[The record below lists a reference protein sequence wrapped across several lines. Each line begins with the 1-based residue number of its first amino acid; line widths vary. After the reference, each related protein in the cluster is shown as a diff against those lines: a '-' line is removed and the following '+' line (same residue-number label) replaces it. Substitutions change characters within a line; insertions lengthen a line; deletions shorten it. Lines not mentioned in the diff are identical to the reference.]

1 MALLGMLIAVLLVM
15 GMTGIGFIPLPV
27 IKATTMHIPVILG
40 AVLLG
45 PGAGAVLGGAFGL
58 CSIWANTITPGL
70 LSFAFSPFM
79 STTGFPGM
87 VKSVWIALGCRILF
101 GWLAGWIW
109 KLLKQLK
116 VRDLEALPVTGAVAT
131 ICHTLLVMGS
141 IYILLAQQYADAKHN
156 VYAYLLRENN
166 VTRFS
171 DDGEPHGTAG
181 LPVLDVLRKEG
192 VTDVAVVVTRYFG
205 GILLGTGGLVR
216 AYSQAAKMALDAAG
230 KSTMEKLLVFSLR
243 VNYSDLQKIE
253 PILENYTMIRLDT
266 AYADD
271 VRLSAAMREGEYPA
285 LEKALTERTNG
296 RAILKLEGEQFAC
309 L

>member
-1 MALLGMLIAVLLVM
+1 MSAGWTTVKEAAVASFIERKSEF
-15 GMTGIGFIPLPV
+15 IG
-27 IKATTMHIPVILG
+27 
-40 AVLLG
+40 
-45 PGAGAVLGGAFGL
+45 
-58 CSIWANTITPGL
+58 SITPVKTEEEAI
-70 LSFAFSPFM
+70 AFVNS
-79 STTGFPGM
+79 
-87 VKSVWIALGCRILF
+87 VK
-101 GWLAGWIW
+101 
-109 KLLKQLK
+109 K
-116 VRDLEALPVTGAVAT
+116 
-131 ICHTLLVMGS
+131 
-141 IYILLAQQYADAKHN
+141 QYADAKHN

-271 VRLSAAMREGEYPA
+271 VRLSAAMREGEYSA

>member
-1 MALLGMLIAVLLVM
+1 
-15 GMTGIGFIPLPV
+15 
-27 IKATTMHIPVILG
+27 
-40 AVLLG
+40 
-45 PGAGAVLGGAFGL
+45 
-58 CSIWANTITPGL
+58 
-70 LSFAFSPFM
+70 M
-79 STTGFPGM
+79 S
-87 VKSVWIALGCRILF
+87 
-101 GWLAGWIW
+101 AGWTTV
-109 KLLKQLK
+109 K
-116 VRDLEALPVTGAVAT
+116 EAAVAT
-131 ICHTLLVMGS
+131 FIERKSEFIGS
-141 IYILLAQQYADAKHN
+141 ITPVKTEEEAIAFVSGVKKQYADAKHN

-271 VRLSAAMREGEYPA
+271 VRLSAAMREGEYSA

>member
-1 MALLGMLIAVLLVM
+1 MSAGWTTVKEAAVASFIERKSEF
-15 GMTGIGFIPLPV
+15 IG
-27 IKATTMHIPVILG
+27 
-40 AVLLG
+40 
-45 PGAGAVLGGAFGL
+45 
-58 CSIWANTITPGL
+58 SITPVKTEEEAI
-70 LSFAFSPFM
+70 AFVN
-79 STTGFPGM
+79 G
-87 VKSVWIALGCRILF
+87 VK
-101 GWLAGWIW
+101 
-109 KLLKQLK
+109 K
-116 VRDLEALPVTGAVAT
+116 
-131 ICHTLLVMGS
+131 
-141 IYILLAQQYADAKHN
+141 QYADAKHN

-253 PILENYTMIRLDT
+253 PILENYPMIRLDT

>member
-1 MALLGMLIAVLLVM
+1 MSAGWTTVKEAAVASFIERKSEF
-15 GMTGIGFIPLPV
+15 IG
-27 IKATTMHIPVILG
+27 
-40 AVLLG
+40 
-45 PGAGAVLGGAFGL
+45 
-58 CSIWANTITPGL
+58 SITPVKTEEEAI
-70 LSFAFSPFM
+70 AFVN
-79 STTGFPGM
+79 G
-87 VKSVWIALGCRILF
+87 VK
-101 GWLAGWIW
+101 
-109 KLLKQLK
+109 K
-116 VRDLEALPVTGAVAT
+116 
-131 ICHTLLVMGS
+131 
-141 IYILLAQQYADAKHN
+141 QYADAKHN

-230 KSTMEKLLVFSLR
+230 KSTLEKLLVFSLR

-296 RAILKLEGEQFAC
+296 RAILKLEGEQFAA

>member
-1 MALLGMLIAVLLVM
+1 MSAGWTTVKEAAVASFIERKSEF
-15 GMTGIGFIPLPV
+15 IG
-27 IKATTMHIPVILG
+27 
-40 AVLLG
+40 
-45 PGAGAVLGGAFGL
+45 
-58 CSIWANTITPGL
+58 SITPVKTEEEAI
-70 LSFAFSPFM
+70 AFVN
-79 STTGFPGM
+79 G
-87 VKSVWIALGCRILF
+87 VK
-101 GWLAGWIW
+101 
-109 KLLKQLK
+109 K
-116 VRDLEALPVTGAVAT
+116 
-131 ICHTLLVMGS
+131 
-141 IYILLAQQYADAKHN
+141 QYADAKHN

-285 LEKALTERTNG
+285 LENALTERTNG
-296 RAILKLEGEQFAC
+296 RAILKLEGEQFAA

>member
-1 MALLGMLIAVLLVM
+1 
-15 GMTGIGFIPLPV
+15 
-27 IKATTMHIPVILG
+27 
-40 AVLLG
+40 
-45 PGAGAVLGGAFGL
+45 
-58 CSIWANTITPGL
+58 
-70 LSFAFSPFM
+70 
-79 STTGFPGM
+79 
-87 VKSVWIALGCRILF
+87 
-101 GWLAGWIW
+101 
-109 KLLKQLK
+109 
-116 VRDLEALPVTGAVAT
+116 
-131 ICHTLLVMGS
+131 
-141 IYILLAQQYADAKHN
+141 
-156 VYAYLLRENN
+156 
-166 VTRFS
+166 
-171 DDGEPHGTAG
+171 
-181 LPVLDVLRKEG
+181 VLDVLRKEG

>member
-1 MALLGMLIAVLLVM
+1 MSAGWTTVKEAAVASFIERKSEF
-15 GMTGIGFIPLPV
+15 IG
-27 IKATTMHIPVILG
+27 
-40 AVLLG
+40 
-45 PGAGAVLGGAFGL
+45 
-58 CSIWANTITPGL
+58 SITPVKTEEEAI
-70 LSFAFSPFM
+70 AFVNS
-79 STTGFPGM
+79 
-87 VKSVWIALGCRILF
+87 VK
-101 GWLAGWIW
+101 
-109 KLLKQLK
+109 K
-116 VRDLEALPVTGAVAT
+116 
-131 ICHTLLVMGS
+131 
-141 IYILLAQQYADAKHN
+141 QYADAKHN

>member
-1 MALLGMLIAVLLVM
+1 MSAGWTTVKEAAVASFIERKSEF
-15 GMTGIGFIPLPV
+15 IG
-27 IKATTMHIPVILG
+27 
-40 AVLLG
+40 
-45 PGAGAVLGGAFGL
+45 
-58 CSIWANTITPGL
+58 SITPVKTEEEAI
-70 LSFAFSPFM
+70 AFVNS
-79 STTGFPGM
+79 
-87 VKSVWIALGCRILF
+87 VK
-101 GWLAGWIW
+101 
-109 KLLKQLK
+109 K
-116 VRDLEALPVTGAVAT
+116 
-131 ICHTLLVMGS
+131 
-141 IYILLAQQYADAKHN
+141 QYADAKHN

-230 KSTMEKLLVFSLR
+230 KSTMEKLLAFSLR

>member
-1 MALLGMLIAVLLVM
+1 MSAGWTTVKEAAVASFIERKSEF
-15 GMTGIGFIPLPV
+15 IG
-27 IKATTMHIPVILG
+27 
-40 AVLLG
+40 
-45 PGAGAVLGGAFGL
+45 
-58 CSIWANTITPGL
+58 SITPVKTEEEAI
-70 LSFAFSPFM
+70 AFVN
-79 STTGFPGM
+79 G
-87 VKSVWIALGCRILF
+87 VK
-101 GWLAGWIW
+101 
-109 KLLKQLK
+109 K
-116 VRDLEALPVTGAVAT
+116 
-131 ICHTLLVMGS
+131 
-141 IYILLAQQYADAKHN
+141 QYADAKHN

>member
-1 MALLGMLIAVLLVM
+1 MSAGWTTVKEAAVASFIERKSEF
-15 GMTGIGFIPLPV
+15 IG
-27 IKATTMHIPVILG
+27 
-40 AVLLG
+40 
-45 PGAGAVLGGAFGL
+45 
-58 CSIWANTITPGL
+58 SITPVKTEEEAI
-70 LSFAFSPFM
+70 AFVN
-79 STTGFPGM
+79 G
-87 VKSVWIALGCRILF
+87 VK
-101 GWLAGWIW
+101 
-109 KLLKQLK
+109 K
-116 VRDLEALPVTGAVAT
+116 
-131 ICHTLLVMGS
+131 
-141 IYILLAQQYADAKHN
+141 QYADAKHN

-171 DDGEPHGTAG
+171 DVGEPHGTAG

-296 RAILKLEGEQFAC
+296 RAILNLEGEQFAC

>member
-1 MALLGMLIAVLLVM
+1 MSAGWTTVKEAAVASFIERKSEF
-15 GMTGIGFIPLPV
+15 IG
-27 IKATTMHIPVILG
+27 
-40 AVLLG
+40 
-45 PGAGAVLGGAFGL
+45 
-58 CSIWANTITPGL
+58 SITPVKTEEEAI
-70 LSFAFSPFM
+70 AFVNS
-79 STTGFPGM
+79 
-87 VKSVWIALGCRILF
+87 VK
-101 GWLAGWIW
+101 
-109 KLLKQLK
+109 K
-116 VRDLEALPVTGAVAT
+116 
-131 ICHTLLVMGS
+131 
-141 IYILLAQQYADAKHN
+141 QYADAKHN

-216 AYSQAAKMALDAAG
+216 AYSQAAKMALDAAV

>member
-1 MALLGMLIAVLLVM
+1 MSAGWTTVKEAAVASFIERKSEF
-15 GMTGIGFIPLPV
+15 IG
-27 IKATTMHIPVILG
+27 
-40 AVLLG
+40 
-45 PGAGAVLGGAFGL
+45 
-58 CSIWANTITPGL
+58 SITPVKTEEEAI
-70 LSFAFSPFM
+70 AFVNS
-79 STTGFPGM
+79 
-87 VKSVWIALGCRILF
+87 VK
-101 GWLAGWIW
+101 
-109 KLLKQLK
+109 KQN
-116 VRDLEALPVTGAVAT
+116 
-131 ICHTLLVMGS
+131 
-141 IYILLAQQYADAKHN
+141 ADAKHN

-296 RAILKLEGEQFAC
+296 RAILKLEGEQFAA